1 MKAKFEGYSLDLQEV
16 LIGTP
21 RAPAGYDTIENIL
34 IQLRSRQVA
43 REQIET
49 YQEQEKAAIQERALN
64 EAKAT
69 AAAQTALT
77 QSLIQVKVN
86 ENEGSA
92 ALARAQKDAETR
104 KVTAA
109 AVGEQSRLEG
119 QGEADR
125 VLAVGAAN
133 AQATKLAV
141 DAYGGPRIPSR
152 GAELCE
158 VRGSPDQDQSAPGA
172 AVPDV
177 RQPGQR
183 EHQRR
188 PDPDR
193 DVELDVRPDDARRPG
208 KAEGRGA
215 ERRAPDQRFVI
226 DCAARLPAVRSTA
239 GSLQGRLP
247 HRSCRFPPHRE
258 AVPIAPRRL
267 GCILQGSRPKRCTSQ
282 EPAVT

>member
-21 RAPAGYDTIENIL
+21 RAAAGDHTIENIL
-34 IQLRSRQVA
+34 IQLRSRQIA
-43 REQIET
+43 REQVET

-69 AAAQTALT
+69 AAAQSALT

-86 ENEGSA
+86 ENEGAA

-133 AQATKLAV
+133 AQATKLVGRCLWRA
-141 DAYGGPRIPSR
+141 GIPPGR
-152 GAELCE
+152 AELCE
-158 VRGSPDQDQSAPGA
+158 VRGSPDQDQSAAGA
-172 AVPDV
+172 AIPDV
-177 RQPGQR
+177 RRAGPGEQ
-183 EHQRR
+183 QCG

-193 DVELDVRPDDARRPG
+193 DAELDVRPDDAGRAG
-208 KAEGRGA
+208 EAEGRGA
-215 ERRAPDQRFVI
+215 ARRAQDERALI
-226 DCAARLPAVRSTA
+226 AADL
-239 GSLQGRLP
+239 LEGREN
-247 HRSCRFPPHRE
+247 C
-258 AVPIAPRRL
+258 
-267 GCILQGSRPKRCTSQ
+267 
-282 EPAVT
+282 